1 MIAGICWLEL
11 FLFSNDYQRLFLRQ
25 LERDQPNNV
34 EQYLQQWLKR
44 VNQEYKESDLH
55 KLTQWAEVPQQGF
68 IPYVNFPESLK
79 TIADPPILL
88 FYQGNPDLIYES
100 MIAVVGS
107 RKPSPAGLENAKIF
121 SHQLAISGLVIIS
134 GLACGIDAAAHQ
146 MALSSDQPTVAVMGC
161 GLNHCYPARHKNLRK
176 KIHDS
181 GLLLSEFHPELPV
194 SRWHFPR
201 RNRLI
206 SGLSEGVLVVEAA
219 IKSGSLVTAR
229 HAGDQGRQVF
239 AIPGDIQ
246 NPMVAGCHHLIRE
259 GAQLVTHAE
268 EVLEAI
274 FWTQQDLLKDK
285 QESSV
290 NCHFSK
296 EEKAL
301 LDCLDRT
308 PRNLDIIIA
317 RSGYELTL
325 VLDVLFSLELKGMII
340 RSSDGYYKPNQGD
353 TC

>member
-1 MIAGICWLEL
+1 MHAGIDWLKL
-11 FLFSNDYQRLFLRQ
+11 FLLSNEYQRLFLNQ
-25 LERDQPNNV
+25 LEHDQPNDV
-34 EQYLQQWLKR
+34 EDYLQKWLKGYH
-44 VNQEYKESDLH
+44 QAYKESDLNW
-55 KLTQWAEVPQQGF
+55 LIQWNDPPQQGF
-68 IPYVNFPESLK
+68 IPYADLPESLR
-79 TIADPPILL
+79 TIADPPVLL
-88 FYQGNPDLIYES
+88 FYQGNPDLLYKS

-107 RKPSPAGLENAKIF
+107 RKPSHAGLENTKIF
-121 SHQLAISGLVIIS
+121 SHHLALSGLVILS
-134 GLACGIDAAAHQ
+134 GLARGVDAAAHH
-146 MALSSDQPTVAVMGC
+146 MALDCDKPTVAIMGC
-161 GLNHCYPARHKNLRK
+161 GLNHNYPNRHRKLQAKIKNT
-176 KIHDS
+176 
-181 GLLLSEFHPELPV
+181 GLLLSEFHPEQPV
-194 SRWHFPR
+194 SRWQFPR

-206 SGLSEGVLVVEAA
+206 SALSEGVLVVEAA

-239 AIPGDIQ
+239 AIPGDTQ

-259 GAQLVTHAE
+259 GAQLVTCAD

-274 FWTQQDLLKDK
+274 FWTQQDLIKETQQTSETDSCTK
-285 QESSV
+285 Q
-290 NCHFSK
+290 
-296 EEKAL
+296 EKAL

-308 PRNLDIIIA
+308 PKNIDIILA